1 MESET
6 DNPSRKYSRLMALF
20 VCHNISRHFIL
31 IIISFFFHF
40 LWKLKT
46 VGTVT
51 ILKMMTTP
59 FNWIGKFS
67 DIQHVIENQKTK
79 TLWVK
84 KLRFYT

>member
-1 MESET
+1 MASET

-20 VCHNISRHFIL
+20 CVRQYFTAFYFNNNFI
-31 IIISFFFHF
+31 FFHF

-67 DIQHVIENQKTK
+67 APRISNILSKTK
-79 TLWVK
+79 K
-84 KLRFYT
+84 PKHCG